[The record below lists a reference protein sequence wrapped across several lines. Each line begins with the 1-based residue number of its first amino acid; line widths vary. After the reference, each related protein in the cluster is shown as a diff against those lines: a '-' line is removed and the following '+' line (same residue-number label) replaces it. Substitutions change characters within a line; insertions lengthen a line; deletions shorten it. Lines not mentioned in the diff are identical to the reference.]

1 MTANPKLGVQAIQC
15 LLEGCS
21 IRSTERLTGLNRNM
35 IMRLLL
41 VAGQQSQALLNERM
55 QKVSCRYL
63 QVDEIWTFVSKK
75 ARNVKKDDPSEFGD
89 AWIFAAL
96 DEETKLIPCYVVG
109 RRTMLNTHTF
119 IWDL

>member
-109 RRTMLNTHTF
+109 RRTMLNTQTF